1 MLKHTLES
9 LGIEDHRVRLQWAS
23 AAEGAILASAID
35 EMVEQVRELGPLN
48 WPNKWDE
55 EDDLEAAFERL
66 VEEHAEAMEVPA

>member
-1 MLKHTLES
+1 MLSHTLEA
-9 LGIEDHRVRLQWAS
+9 LGIEKPRVRLQWAS
-23 AAEGAILASAID
+23 AAEGSVLAAAIN

-66 VEEHAEAMEVPA
+66 VQEHAEAMEVPA